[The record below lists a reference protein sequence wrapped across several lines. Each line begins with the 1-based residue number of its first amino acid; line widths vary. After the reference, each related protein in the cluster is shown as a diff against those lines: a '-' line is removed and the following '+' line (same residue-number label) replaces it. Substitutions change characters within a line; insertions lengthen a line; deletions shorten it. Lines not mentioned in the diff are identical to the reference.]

1 VLVAAEDALA
11 ARERDLGERAGVVAD
26 AAARLQQRERAV
38 AEREEFLER
47 REALLVEGEQ
57 AVAKLRNALR

>member
-1 VLVAAEDALA
+1 VDRGDAPL
-11 ARERDLGERAGVVAD
+11 RDLGERASVVAD